1 MKVVIDI
8 PDEICERF
16 SDELIQHVIS
26 NEVNEAILDAFING
40 IPLPKGHGRLGDLD
54 ALEKEMIGGIRAGNF
69 EEGYETFTH
78 INDMDDCVECVRFA
92 DTIIE
97 ADNTDKGDTE

>member
-8 PDEICERF
+8 PDEIYERF
-16 SDELIQHVIS
+16 GYEYSEQHLVS
-26 NEVNEAILDAFING
+26 KEVNEAILDAFING

-54 ALEKEMIGGIRAGNF
+54 ALEKEMVGGIRAGNL
-69 EEGYETFTH
+69 EEGYEEYSN
-78 INDMDDCVECVRFA
+78 INNIDDCVECVKFA

-97 ADNTDKGDTE
+97 ADNGEKE